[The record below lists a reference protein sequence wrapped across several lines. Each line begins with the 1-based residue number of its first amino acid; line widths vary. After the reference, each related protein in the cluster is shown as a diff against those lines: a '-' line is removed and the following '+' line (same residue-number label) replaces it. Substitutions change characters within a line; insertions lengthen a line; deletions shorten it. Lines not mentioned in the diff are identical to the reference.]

1 MMIEKKMRRFK
12 IRILAVVMFL
22 FSFLLFAGMANILSA
37 EGKPAQSGKIVV
49 INPAQGGKDNG
60 ISVDGKVFEKDIVLG
75 LALSLKDK
83 APNCGFAVSLTRD
96 KDADLTLSD
105 RITMA
110 NMRSPMAFISF
121 HVGAS
126 FDSAVRGI
134 KIYTWSKNL
143 GMLSLGTEKKF
154 KSWTDNTPGSQDAG
168 GGEASNETPS
178 AAPGTAPK
186 LKIKPLS
193 EVQEG
198 SSEESQK
205 LASAIKDEISKLPD
219 IPCTLEHAPLADLG
233 GIAAP
238 AVVIEVFQASNP
250 KDKSALLD
258 ENIKDSI
265 ASAICKGVGNYL
277 SGKKIQ
283 NEE

>member
-1 MMIEKKMRRFK
+1 MIIEKKIGRFK
-12 IRILAVVMFL
+12 KRILASVMFL
-22 FSFLLFAGMANILSA
+22 FSFLLFAGMENILSG

-83 APNCGFAVSLTRD
+83 APNCGFTVSLTRD

-105 RITMA
+105 RMTMA
-110 NMRSPMAFISF
+110 NMRAPLAFISF

-143 GMLSLGTEKKF
+143 GMLSLGMEKKF
-154 KSWTDNTPGSQDAG
+154 KNWPDNTLGSPDAG
-168 GGEASNETPS
+168 GGEASNETAV
-178 AAPGTAPK
+178 AAVPK

-193 EVQEG
+193 EVQES

-205 LASAIKDEISKLPD
+205 LASAIKDEISKLSD
-219 IPCTLEHAPLADLG
+219 IPCTVEHAPLADLG

-238 AVVIEVFQASNP
+238 SVVIEVFQASNP
-250 KDKSALLD
+250 KDRGALLD
-258 ENIKDSI
+258 ENMKDSL